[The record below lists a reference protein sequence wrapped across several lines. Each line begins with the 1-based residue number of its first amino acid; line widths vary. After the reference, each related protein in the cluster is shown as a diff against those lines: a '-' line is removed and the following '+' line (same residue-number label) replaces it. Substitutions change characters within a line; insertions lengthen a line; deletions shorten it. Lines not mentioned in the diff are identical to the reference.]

1 MDDFLKINNMI
12 KKIKLYFNMVRTIRI
27 QQELISWLATY
38 NKVMQDELA
47 ETASIAHVHG
57 WRSTKFEIGVKCRKT
72 ISKLTDKL
80 YGKED
85 RKTEGEGISPKDLFQ
100 NEKK

>member
-1 MDDFLKINNMI
+1 MI
-12 KKIKLYFNMVRTIRI
+12 KKIKLYFKTARTIKI

-47 ETASIAHVHG
+47 ETGGLAHAHG
-57 WRSTKFEIGVKCRKT
+57 WRSTRWEAGIKCRKMIKT
-72 ISKLTDKL
+72 LTDKL

-85 RKTEGEGISPKDLFQ
+85 RETEGESLSPKDLFQ
-100 NEKK
+100 NENK